1 MARKRRNPRKPR
13 YSRERKQATPSEQLA
28 ADTATYPWGKRKI
41 LVGRKS
47 PHFTEIS
54 FPEPV
59 HGDLV
64 VYLVNT
70 ATAVWAKNALESE
83 KGTEERQALDDKSLK
98 FGVLENFSESDVIA
112 FGRNVSLAG
121 ENTYPFPTKIVGKKG
136 KQITLL
142 AAAGSPD
149 DLHGESLYPL
159 GNNDYLGDSSLAGIL
174 ANVLLFGLWVDG
186 EWKGEV
192 SFVLPTLQ
200 ERESDKGNLYD
211 STKVPQLMR
220 YLCGKNND
228 SCPTP
233 RFVEDLRGAISLLGR
248 LPALRPKGKL
258 GRYLWKTDR
267 ARKETLD
274 LLSATLPEMRIG
286 YISEKETP
294 RTISPIEY
302 YGSESELRY
311 LATLRKRV
319 RKTMSEG
326 YQVKDAKKA
335 APTPLT
341 FDQLAEKRPE
351 EKEFINAIRQ
361 SLTVK
366 NFLELSPKEQKKLEK
381 QLWDATNAFA
391 VRAPR
396 EEKQKEKF
404 GFPIFS
410 SQKTPIKSIMFT
422 LYWGDPAKEDP
433 LYRIMS
439 QIFLT
444 LKEMRKLAQEVLN
457 EEDPNNPPTNEGVPY
472 VLNPLAALRVGVLR
486 RMGMAGMKS
495 EGKLPFQPRLLYAIS
510 GNRQAFISGR
520 HYGVP
525 KPLTAT
531 PSVGM
536 YFGEIKIGKWDS
548 PWTKP
553 GVYTKLVPSSP
564 PQSSFPAI
572 ASSLMNVTTKKG
584 STTLVRQKDDP
595 ATLFSVKNIAQSSDY
610 TYQMTES
617 PLAEKYQEGKLTL
630 EQLKRQ
636 AYVRGIKGMSGGFG
650 GKTTDTILGGR
661 RGYTTVGGKKKVA
674 SSKRGKKEWATKSIA
689 SRKSIFTFVV
699 SLCKEKGVTCAKET
713 RVAPRFSATDFE
725 SEMFRRQIEGHADDI
740 DSLKELRESIRQELT
755 GDFYEHAAEGILYD
769 GGAGEEILSLPML
782 DALALPNGRRRRP
795 PRRPRRPRRG
805 RGRRSRRNPITDS
818 QSLLDYEK
826 YGPGQEG
833 QREMAARIELGKL
846 RRESPPQNW
855 EVTKQAVDSYFPRGP
870 APINRW
876 ELGKTLGAAKDTNLL
891 ARLRDLPPDESYL
904 ADLQEGSM
912 PFTMQAPAQRTGE
925 AAELSLRETA
935 GMVAKQ
941 KQRRKSQLTMQAS
954 SALCMNGRTRKLDY
968 RLPGR
973 MPGVDKRRDV
983 IIWISPKGDL
993 PRVMTTRRGVH
1004 LDCDFTG
1011 EREIDLPD
1019 LLGNAIQSTMY
1030 WLAQKPKR
1038 INKTK
1043 VWVGRVGVPEIA
1055 LAWDEKDT
1063 VEGVPFTVANVM
1075 KHLRDSSRRTIMAK
1089 PDVNADKKN
1098 YEAAVRHLFGKRTP
1112 VSFKPPPRS
1121 ASPPLPPLSPV
1132 EEDDDKILNLWED
1145 PEGM

>member
-1 MARKRRNPRKPR
+1 M
-13 YSRERKQATPSEQLA
+13 
-28 ADTATYPWGKRKI
+28 
-41 LVGRKS
+41 
-47 PHFTEIS
+47 
-54 FPEPV
+54 
-59 HGDLV
+59 
-64 VYLVNT
+64 
-70 ATAVWAKNALESE
+70 E
-83 KGTEERQALDDKSLK
+83 KGTEERQALEGLK
-98 FGVLENFSESDVIA
+98 LGVLENFSAPDVLA

-121 ENTYPFPTKIVGKKG
+121 ENTYPFPTKIVKKTG

-159 GNNDYLGDSSLAGIL
+159 GDNNYLGDSSLAGIL
-174 ANVLLFGLWVDG
+174 ANVLLFGLWSDG

-192 SFVLPTLQ
+192 SFVLPTAQ
-200 ERESDKGNLYD
+200 ERESDKGDTYD

-233 RFVEDLRGAISLLGR
+233 RFVEDLLGAISLLGR
-248 LPALRPKGKL
+248 LTALGPKGKL

-267 ARKETLD
+267 ERKETLD
-274 LLSATLPEMRIG
+274 LLAATLPEMRIG

-294 RTISPIEY
+294 RSISPEEY

-319 RKTMSEG
+319 RETMSEG
-326 YQVKDAKKA
+326 YQVKDRKKA

-361 SLTVK
+361 SLTVE

-410 SQKTPIKSIMFT
+410 QQKTPIKSIMFT
-422 LYWGDPAKEDP
+422 LYWGDPEEEDP
-433 LYRIMS
+433 LYKIMS
-439 QIFLT
+439 QSVALSPT
-444 LKEMRKLAQEVLN
+444 EMRKLAQEVLN
-457 EEDPNNPPTNEGVPY
+457 EVDPNDPPKDKNGVPY
-472 VLNPLAALRVGVLR
+472 VLNPLAALRAGVLR
-486 RMGMAGMKS
+486 KMGMIALKR
-495 EGKLPFQPRLLYAIS
+495 EWKEVGKPPFQPRLLYAIS

-520 HYGVP
+520 HYGAP

-536 YFGEIKIGKWDS
+536 YFGEIKLGSWDS

-553 GVYTKLVPSSP
+553 GAYTTLVPSSP

-617 PLAEKYQEGKLTL
+617 TLAEKYQEGKLTL

-636 AYVRGIKGMSGGFG
+636 AYVRVINGMSGSFG

-713 RVAPRFSATDFE
+713 RVAARFSATDFE

-769 GGAGEEILSLPML
+769 GGAGEEILSSPML
-782 DALALPNGRRRRP
+782 DALALPNGRRRRT
-795 PRRPRRPRRG
+795 PRRPRRPR

-818 QSLLDYEK
+818 QALLDYEK

-833 QREMAARIELGKL
+833 QREIAARTELGKL

-954 SALCMNGRTRKLDY
+954 SALCMNGRTRKLNY
-968 RLPGR
+968 RLPDR
-973 MPGVDKRRDV
+973 MPDAVDKRRDV

-1019 LLGNAIQSTMY
+1019 LLGNALQSSMY

-1038 INKTK
+1038 GNKTN
-1043 VWVGRVGVPEIA
+1043 VWVGRVGVPEIS
-1055 LAWDEKDT
+1055 LAWDEKDMI
-1063 VEGVPFTVANVM
+1063 EGVPFTVANVM
-1075 KHLRDSSRRTIMAK
+1075 KHLQDPSRRQRMDGV
-1089 PDVNADKKN
+1089 DVRADKRN
-1098 YEAAVRHLFGKRTP
+1098 YETAVSHLFGKRTP
-1112 VSFKPPPRS
+1112 VSFKPPPPPP
-1121 ASPPLPPLSPV
+1121 AS
-1132 EEDDDKILNLWED
+1132 EEEEDDKILAFAQD

>member
-28 ADTATYPWGKRKI
+28 ADTATYPWGKSK
-41 LVGRKS
+41 
-47 PHFTEIS
+47 
-54 FPEPV
+54 V

-70 ATAVWAKNALESE
+70 GAALWVKNALELE
-83 KGTEERQALDDKSLK
+83 KGTEERQALEDGNLE
-98 FGVLENFSESDVIA
+98 FGVLENFSASDVIA

-136 KQITLL
+136 TQITLL

-159 GNNDYLGDSSLAGIL
+159 GDNNYLGDSSLAGIL
-174 ANVLLFGLWVDG
+174 ANVLLFGLWSDG

-200 ERESDKGNLYD
+200 ERESDKGDAYD

-233 RFVEDLRGAISLLGR
+233 RFVEDLLGAISLLGR
-248 LPALRPKGKL
+248 LPALGPKGKL

-267 ARKETLD
+267 ERKETLD
-274 LLSATLPEMRIG
+274 LLAATLPEMRIG

-294 RTISPIEY
+294 RSISPEEY

-319 RKTMSEG
+319 RVTMSEG

-335 APTPLT
+335 QPTPLT

-410 SQKTPIKSIMFT
+410 RQKTPIKSIMFT
-422 LYWGDPAKEDP
+422 LYWGDPEEEDP
-433 LYRIMS
+433 LYKIMS
-439 QIFLT
+439 QSVALSPT
-444 LKEMRKLAQEVLN
+444 EMRELAQEVLN
-457 EEDPNNPPTNEGVPY
+457 EVDPNDPPKDKKGVPY
-472 VLNPLAALRVGVLR
+472 VLNPLAALRAGVLR
-486 RMGMAGMKS
+486 KMGMIALKR
-495 EGKLPFQPRLLYAIS
+495 EWKEVGKPPFQPRLLYAIS

-520 HYGVP
+520 HYGAP

-536 YFGEIKIGKWDS
+536 YFGEIKLGSWDS

-553 GVYTKLVPSSP
+553 GAYTTLVPSAIA
-564 PQSSFPAI
+564 QSSFHAV

-584 STTLVRQKDDP
+584 STTLVRQRDEP
-595 ATLFSVKNIAQSSDY
+595 ATLFSAKNIAQSSNYRWWTTD
-610 TYQMTES
+610 EKS
-617 PLAEKYQEGKLTL
+617 PLVKKYQEGKLTP
-630 EQLKRQ
+630 EELKRQ
-636 AYVRGIKGMSGGFG
+636 AYVRIINGMSGSFG
-650 GKTTDTILGGR
+650 GKTTETILGGR
-661 RGYTTVGGKKKVA
+661 RGFTTVGGKKKVA
-674 SSKRGKKEWATKSIA
+674 SSKRGKREWATKSIA
-689 SRKSIFTFVV
+689 SRKSIFSFVT
-699 SLCKEKGVTCAKET
+699 SLCKEKDVTCAKET
-713 RVAPRFSATDFE
+713 RVADRFSATDFE

-755 GDFYEHAAEGILYD
+755 GDFYEQAAEGILYD
-769 GGAGEEILSLPML
+769 GGAGEEILSSPML

-795 PRRPRRPRRG
+795 PRRPRRPR

-833 QREMAARIELGKL
+833 QREVAARTELGKL

-876 ELGKTLGAAKDTNLL
+876 ELGKTLGAAKATNLL

-1075 KHLRDSSRRTIMAK
+1075 KHLRDPSRRTIMAK

-1098 YEAAVRHLFGKRTP
+1098 YEAAVSHLFGKRTP
-1112 VSFKPPPRS
+1112 VTFKPPP
-1121 ASPPLPPLSPV
+1121 PPPSPV
-1132 EEDDDKILNLWED
+1132 EEDDEKILTLLED